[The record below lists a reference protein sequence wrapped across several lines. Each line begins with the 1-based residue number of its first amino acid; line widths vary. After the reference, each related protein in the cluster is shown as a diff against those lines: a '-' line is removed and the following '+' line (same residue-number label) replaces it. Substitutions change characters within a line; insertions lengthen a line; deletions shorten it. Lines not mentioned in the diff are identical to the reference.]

1 MDIERKVR
9 TYILEN
15 FMFTND
21 ESLLN
26 NDDSLQD
33 KGLIDSTGLLEVIT
47 FIEGEF
53 GIKVDDSE
61 MTPENLDT
69 VNNIVKYV
77 SCKS

>member
-1 MDIERKVR
+1 MNTEQKVR

-15 FMFTND
+15 FMFTDD

-26 NDDSLQD
+26 DDDSLQE

-47 FIEGEF
+47 FIEDEF
-53 GIKVDDSE
+53 GVKVADSE
-61 MTPENLDT
+61 MTPDNLDT

-77 SCKS
+77 SSKI